1 MITEFCMHCGA
12 KFQYSLNKPN
22 FCSSC
27 GSSLGER
34 SEASVPEIIQEKK
47 EVENNEI
54 PNLTKLE
61 YSINKS
67 SYSQTF
73 GDLVSEA
80 SQSRS
85 SEYEKM
91 PNRPKPKYDPSEDVI
106 QSTMKQCRSKREPED
121 IGGQEN

>member
-12 KFQYSLNKPN
+12 KFQYSLKKPN

-27 GSSLGER
+27 GSSLGEK
-34 SEASVPEIIQEKK
+34 SEASVSEVIQEK
-47 EVENNEI
+47 EEIENNGL

-61 YSINKS
+61 YSINRN
-67 SYSQTF
+67 SYRQTF

-80 SQSRS
+80 SQSQS

-91 PNRPKPKYDPSEDVI
+91 PSRPKPQYDPNEDMI
-106 QSTMKQCRSKREPED
+106 QSNMQQCRSKREPED

>member
-12 KFQYSLNKPN
+12 KFQYSLKKPN

-27 GSSLGER
+27 GSSLGEK
-34 SEASVPEIIQEKK
+34 SEASVSEVIEEKEEIK
-47 EVENNEI
+47 NNGL

-61 YSINKS
+61 YSINRS
-67 SYSQTF
+67 SYRQTF

-80 SQSRS
+80 SQSQS

-91 PNRPKPKYDPSEDVI
+91 PSRPKPQYDPNEDMI
-106 QSTMKQCRSKREPED
+106 QSTMQQCRSKREPED

>member
-12 KFQYSLNKPN
+12 KFQYSLNKPK

-27 GSSLGER
+27 GSPLGEK
-34 SEASVPEIIQEKK
+34 SEASVPEVIQEKK
-47 EVENNEI
+47 EVENNGL

-67 SYSQTF
+67 SYRQTF

-80 SQSRS
+80 SRSQS

-91 PNRPKPKYDPSEDVI
+91 PNRPKPQYDPNEDMI
-106 QSTMKQCRSKREPED
+106 QSTMQQCRSKREPED
-121 IGGQEN
+121 IGGQET

>member
-12 KFQYSLNKPN
+12 KFQYSLNKPK

-27 GSSLGER
+27 GSPLGEKA
-34 SEASVPEIIQEKK
+34 EASVPEIIQEK
-47 EVENNEI
+47 EVKNNGL
-54 PNLTKLE
+54 PDLTKLE

-67 SYSQTF
+67 SHRQTF
-73 GDLVSEA
+73 GDLISEA

-85 SEYEKM
+85 SEYEKI
-91 PNRPKPKYDPSEDVI
+91 PNRPKPKYDPNEDVI
-106 QSTMKQCRSKREPED
+106 QSTMQQCRSKREPED

>member
-27 GSSLGER
+27 GSSLGEK
-34 SEASVPEIIQEKK
+34 SEASVPEVIQEKEEIK
-47 EVENNEI
+47 NNGL

-67 SYSQTF
+67 SYRQTF

-80 SQSRS
+80 SQSQS

-91 PNRPKPKYDPSEDVI
+91 PSRPKPQYDPNEDMI
-106 QSTMKQCRSKREPED
+106 QSTMQQCRSKREPED
-121 IGGQEN
+121 IGGQET

>member
-1 MITEFCMHCGA
+1 MQCGA
-12 KFQYSLNKPN
+12 KFQYSLNKPK

-27 GSSLGER
+27 GSPLGEK
-34 SEASVPEIIQEKK
+34 SEASVPEVIQEK
-47 EVENNEI
+47 EEIENNGL

-61 YSINKS
+61 YSINRS
-67 SYSQTF
+67 SYRQTF

-80 SQSRS
+80 SQNQS

-91 PNRPKPKYDPSEDVI
+91 PSRPKPQYDPNEDMI
-106 QSTMKQCRSKREPED
+106 QSTMQQCRSKREPED